1 MKKSKIVTIGLVALS
16 INMCYGINK
25 NILNDVSNTNE
36 KADLH
41 TENVYQQNPK
51 TAADTTRKNYNRTG
65 KTNSGRGGFS
75 GFFRRSNSK
84 TSTTSTTS
92 KTSTTR
98 SVTRG
103 GFGKAATSSN
113 S

>member
-16 INMCYGINK
+16 INMGYGINK
-25 NILNDVSNTNE
+25 NILNDVSNPNE

-51 TAADTTRKNYNRTG
+51 TAADTTRKNYSRTG
-65 KTNSGRGGFS
+65 KTNTGRGGIGS
-75 GFFRRSNSK
+75 FFRRSS
-84 TSTTSTTS
+84 S

-98 SVTRG
+98 NVTRG